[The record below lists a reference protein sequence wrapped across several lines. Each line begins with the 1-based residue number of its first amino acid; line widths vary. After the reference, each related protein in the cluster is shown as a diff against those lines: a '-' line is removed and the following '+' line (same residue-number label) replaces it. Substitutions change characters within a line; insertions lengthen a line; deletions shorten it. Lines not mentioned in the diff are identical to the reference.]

1 MAKGSKRPEST
12 NMKVRRT
19 AANVIMVCL
28 ALIMLV
34 SGFKVFTLL
43 RDYRSNQKTYDE
55 LSEKIQGGGF
65 TGDINFDMLRQ
76 TNPDVVGW
84 LYWEDTPVNYPVV
97 QGEDNDEYLH
107 TRFDGS
113 YGFFGTLFVDCITE
127 APFRQFNTIVYGH
140 HMKDGSMF
148 AALSKLTDP
157 DWCEEHPQLEL
168 ITPDGKYH
176 LEIWAFLNQPADSSV
191 YTTNFHDS
199 GMQSDYLGLIRDRA
213 VYTTDVSVEPDDMI
227 VLLSTCVAAEGEA
240 RYIAVCKMVPWD

>member
-1 MAKGSKRPEST
+1 MAKGSKRPETT

-43 RDYRSNQKTYDE
+43 RDYRSNQETYDE

-176 LEIWAFLNQPADSSV
+176 LEIWAFMNQPADSSV

-213 VYTTDVSVEPDDMI
+213 VYTTDVSVGPDDMI

>member
-1 MAKGSKRPEST
+1 MAKGSKRPESA
-12 NMKVRRT
+12 NMKVRRM

-65 TGDINFDMLRQ
+65 TGDINFDLLRQ

-157 DWCEEHPQLEL
+157 GWCEEHPQLEL

-176 LEIWAFLNQPADSSV
+176 LEIWAFMNQPADSSV

-213 VYTTDVSVEPDDMI
+213 VYTTDVSVGPDDMI